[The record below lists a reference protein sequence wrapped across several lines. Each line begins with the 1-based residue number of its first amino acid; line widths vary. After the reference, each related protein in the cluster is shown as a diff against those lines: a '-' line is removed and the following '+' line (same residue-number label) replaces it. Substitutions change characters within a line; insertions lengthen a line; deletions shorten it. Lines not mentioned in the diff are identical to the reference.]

1 MSIDVK
7 GIWSNIETKSNDSL
21 IRGNFVEINILAL
34 DKNDIEKYRDSI
46 AKLVFLIVNDCA
58 V

>member
-7 GIWSNIETKSNDSL
+7 GIWSNIETKTHDSF
-21 IRGNFVEINILAL
+21 IKGNLVEINILVL